1 MSEDTDRRRPAALL
15 ESLLDALLDDDDDDV
30 KSPTGE
36 ELFGEI
42 EDSDNADDSDAY
54 APEKSGSEDGVSVSS
69 LDINNHCW

>member
-1 MSEDTDRRRPAALL
+1 M
-15 ESLLDALLDDDDDDV
+15 

-54 APEKSGSEDGVSVSS
+54 APDKSGSEDGVSVSS
-69 LDINNHCW
+69 LDINNNCWSLTYFHRMMRMERRRMGGSQTRYHWW